1 MVMERKK
8 HEEDQHEDAD
18 GEEQH
23 KDTLGIDSPANR
35 GGVPADGGAVAGRRR
50 SAVHRLLGVTGLA
63 HGERI
68 CHWFFSGSPA

>member
-1 MVMERKK
+1 
-8 HEEDQHEDAD
+8 
-18 GEEQH
+18 
-23 KDTLGIDSPANR
+23 
-35 GGVPADGGAVAGRRR
+35 VAGRRR